1 MDGSQITGATAQTL
15 LVSAADVG
23 HHVSCEEI
31 ATYPL
36 LATTVPRRAPGV
48 TISPPLGASLTSTST
63 TPTTVSLTIS
73 CQGLPTQTCSGKATL
88 TSHVTTQG
96 SKVVAVAAKSK
107 PKPKPKPPRKV
118 TKVETIASG
127 SYSIAAGRTA
137 TVKLSLNSTGKKLL
151 TARYKVPATL
161 TLTGTASAKKTVTFS
176 YGRLHVVPAYQWA
189 FSKTFAFATQ
199 LTIGV
204 PKGSHVALVCK
215 GHGCP
220 FSRKTFARPKKG
232 KLQLAP
238 ALKQRHLSVGS
249 TVDIQVTAT
258 NDIGAVVR
266 FTVLSGKLPK
276 ESFLCLPP
284 GARTPGAC
292 AS

>member
-1 MDGSQITGATAQTL
+1 MKVKLNATGL
-15 LVSAADVG
+15 K
-23 HHVSCEEI
+23 
-31 ATYPL
+31 L
-36 LATTVPRRAPGV
+36 LA
-48 TISPPLGASLTSTST
+48 
-63 TPTTVSLTIS
+63 
-73 CQGLPTQTCSGKATL
+73 
-88 TSHVTTQG
+88 
-96 SKVVAVAAKSK
+96 
-107 PKPKPKPPRKV
+107 
-118 TKVETIASG
+118 
-127 SYSIAAGRTA
+127 
-137 TVKLSLNSTGKKLL
+137 
-151 TARYKVPATL
+151 ARYKLPV
-161 TLTGTASAKKTVTFS
+161 TVTLGGTGSTSKTMTLS
-176 YGRLHVVPAYQWA
+176 YGRLHVAPTFEWA

-199 LTIGV
+199 LTIGGL

-220 FSRKTFARPKKG
+220 FSRHTVAVPKHGK

>member
-1 MDGSQITGATAQTL
+1 
-15 LVSAADVG
+15 
-23 HHVSCEEI
+23 
-31 ATYPL
+31 
-36 LATTVPRRAPGV
+36 
-48 TISPPLGASLTSTST
+48 
-63 TPTTVSLTIS
+63 
-73 CQGLPTQTCSGKATL
+73 
-88 TSHVTTQG
+88 
-96 SKVVAVAAKSK
+96 
-107 PKPKPKPPRKV
+107 
-118 TKVETIASG
+118 VETVASG
-127 SYSIAAGRTA
+127 SFSIAAGKTA
-137 TVKLSLNSTGKKLL
+137 TVKLNLNSTGKKLL
-151 TARYKVPATL
+151 TARYKVAATL

-176 YGRLHVVPAYQWA
+176 YGRLHVVPAYQWT

-220 FSRKTFARPKKG
+220 FSRHTFAAPKHG
-232 KLQLAP
+232 KMQLAP

-284 GARTPGAC
+284 GAHTPGAC